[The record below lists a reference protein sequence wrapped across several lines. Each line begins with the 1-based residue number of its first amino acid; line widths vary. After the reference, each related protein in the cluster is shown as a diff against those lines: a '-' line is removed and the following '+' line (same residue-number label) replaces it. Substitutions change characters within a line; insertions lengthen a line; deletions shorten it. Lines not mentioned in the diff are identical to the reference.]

1 MRAEQFVIR
10 GSARLAPLPLPMSIF
25 QYRHG
30 LDDSLCPLRMARTG
44 IINAM
49 RIVKNDHRGC
59 KMPLERIFDY
69 LEC

>member
-1 MRAEQFVIR
+1 
-10 GSARLAPLPLPMSIF
+10 MSIF

-30 LDDSLCPLRMARTG
+30 LDDSLWPLRMARTG

-59 KMPLERIFDY
+59 KMSLERIFDY